1 MNNKKNT
8 LITHYLNHKIKNE
21 KLTYRLFRQFILILF
36 IFTMSERIF
45 GRMILINRIDAINEK
60 IRTIRQ
66 KIDDFKDIK
75 DIKEIIAQLHK
86 EIDEL
91 NNMVDKY
98 YKNYP
103 Y

>member
-1 MNNKKNT
+1 
-8 LITHYLNHKIKNE
+8 
-21 KLTYRLFRQFILILF
+21 
-36 IFTMSERIF
+36 MSERIF

>member
-1 MNNKKNT
+1 MIYKLFK
-8 LITHYLNHKIKNE
+8 HY
-21 KLTYRLFRQFILILF
+21 ILILF
-36 IFTMSERIF
+36 ILTMSERIF

-66 KIDDFKDIK
+66 KIDDFNDIK